1 MKPQVERESLT
12 PGGVAVPPPLKI
24 ESSAFTG
31 SLATLFH
38 LAREGRVDLSGIPLS
53 PVCHAYLEYVFGV
66 APDRVDEAGAA
77 LLALAY
83 LVERKAWSLLP
94 IADPP
99 PEQEIPELPAPT
111 AHEFALAVD
120 SLDTGFRELAQLFF
134 RAGGVE
140 GADYEIP
147 IEIGHLTTNHLAR
160 ALERLLSKAMPTT
173 VEPTAK
179 KRPSLAEVMAKVLQ
193 RIQSAGKRLGFVDL
207 MPEEYTR
214 LDAVFVFLAVLELLR
229 IGRIKAGVAGEEI
242 WLAAKE
248 S

>member
-1 MKPQVERESLT
+1 MKPHVQPDALT

-24 ESSAFTG
+24 DSPTFQG

-38 LAREGRVDLSGIPLS
+38 LARDGRVDLSGIPLL
-53 PVCHAYLEYVFGV
+53 PVCIAYLEYIHEGG
-66 APDRVDEAGAA
+66 AQNVDEAGAA

-99 PEQEIPELPAPT
+99 EPEELPELPEPT

-120 SLDTGFRELAQLFF
+120 ALDENYRKRAQMFF
-134 RAGGVE
+134 RTETAE

-147 IEIGHLTTNHLAR
+147 IEISHLTTAHLAR
-160 ALERLLSKAMPTT
+160 ALERILSRAVPL
-173 VEPTAK
+173 VIERLQRP
-179 KRPSLAEVMAKVLQ
+179 RPSLAEVMRSVLE
-193 RIQSAGKRLGFVDL
+193 RIRAAEHRLGFEHL
-207 MPEEYTR
+207 LPEPFTR

-229 IGRIKAGVAGEEI
+229 VGQIRAVIDGEEI
-242 WLAAKE
+242 WLSPKE
-248 S
+248 K